1 MRQPELVI
9 FDCDGV
15 LVDSE
20 WPSNEVMA
28 KNLSRYGFDLSTE
41 DCMRM
46 FVGNSMDMVQESVL
60 KMGAQLPDDWIAEVY
75 EETFIRL
82 EQGVELVAGVLDVI
96 ERLQDQGIPFCV
108 ASNGSEEKM
117 QITLGQNG
125 LLQRFE
131 DAVFSAHSLGVSKPD
146 PTLFLHAAAAFGAS
160 PSRTVVF
167 EDSVQGIKGAINAGM
182 QVYGYAPHGN
192 ETALA
197 EAGAIVFSSMDALYD
212 PFGVRNAGSD

>member
-1 MRQPELVI
+1 MSRPGLVI

-28 KNLSRYGFDLSTE
+28 KNLTGHGFDLSTE

-46 FVGNSMDMVQESVL
+46 FVGDSMEMVQARL
-60 KMGAQLPDDWIAEVY
+60 QKMGANLPENWISEIY
-75 EETFIRL
+75 EETFARL
-82 EQGVELVAGVLDVI
+82 QQGVEVVTGVMDVI
-96 ERLQDQGIPFCV
+96 DRLKAHGIPICV

-125 LLQRFE
+125 LLPHFQE
-131 DAVFSAHSLGVSKPD
+131 AVFSANSLGVSKPD
-146 PTLFLHAAAAFGAS
+146 PTLFLHAAAAFGIPPAE
-160 PSRTVVF
+160 TIVI
-167 EDSVQGIKGAINAGM
+167 EDSVQGVTGGVNAGM

-192 ETALA
+192 EAALA
-197 EAGAIVFSSMDALYD
+197 DAGAIVFSHMEELHAPLGLISHS
-212 PFGVRNAGSD
+212 GV